1 MKTMQVELPDQLA
14 HEVKTVV
21 ESGRFATPGEVVRA
35 ALRDFLASRRFELLE
50 QQQSQ
55 DIAWALREAAPKQ

>member
-14 HEVKTVV
+14 RDVEAVV
-21 ESGRFATPGEVVRA
+21 EGGRFETPGEVVRA

-50 QQQSQ
+50 LQQSQ
-55 DIAWALREAAPKQ
+55 DITWALRESALNK